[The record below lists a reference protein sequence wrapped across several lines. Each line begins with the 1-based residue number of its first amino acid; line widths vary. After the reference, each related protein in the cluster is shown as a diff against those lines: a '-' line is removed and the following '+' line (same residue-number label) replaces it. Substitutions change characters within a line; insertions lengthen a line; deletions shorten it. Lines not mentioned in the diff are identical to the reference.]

1 MNELIPIFFAADD
14 AFVKYTLVA
23 LTSLKANA
31 DPSRRYQI
39 YILQKHVSERYREAF
54 ESLESRNF
62 RIEFVDRKR
71 RTSSQQ

>member
-31 DPSRRYQI
+31 DPSRR
-39 YILQKHVSERYREAF
+39 
-54 ESLESRNF
+54 
-62 RIEFVDRKR
+62 
-71 RTSSQQ
+71 